1 MTLNA
6 DLEPKIHPFSLEQE
20 RCGCSELPKRGS
32 EALTHMNNVS
42 GAYGRLEVIVTLLEV
57 AGSLF
62 RETRVL
68 RLYHGIT
75 HMGSSW
81 DPEITSSCQDFLN
94 KRLSTRPSCAYCT
107 YHLPMQFP
115 LSLGPSR
122 GLLLIR
128 SPPIDGGQDGQG
140 GLPKPS
146 STASLLK
153 ADAVRERGRTHGDIS
168 HLASRPTA

>member
-1 MTLNA
+1 MLR
-6 DLEPKIHPFSLEQE
+6 PSQ
-20 RCGCSELPKRGS
+20 KRFRSTYTYGQ
-32 EALTHMNNVS
+32 LS
-42 GAYGRLEVIVTLLEV
+42 GAYGRLEVIVNLLEV

-94 KRLSTRPSCAYCT
+94 KRLSTRPSCGGWGGGCS

-115 LSLGPSR
+115 LSLGRPSR